1 MHKFLIACLVG
12 LGFLATAASADEL
25 KIGSWGGNVRSGPS
39 TDYPKIGNLRNGDPV
54 VLLKK
59 QIPAKDGF
67 NWFKIAY
74 GNGQVGYQWGGV
86 LCGFNNKVK
95 GTYGLCDYD
104 NRSTPRRYECFHLN
118 HFRSK
123 GSKRKTKITFFV
135 GQTDNLFKIYWI
147 DYNGNKK
154 AYNILSSGMS
164 WTAETYRSHPWAV
177 YKVSA
182 SGSEVCHSIVK
193 GKKKSS
199 QWLLR

>member
-1 MHKFLIACLVG
+1 MHRFLIAFLFG
-12 LGFLATAASADEL
+12 LGLLATATSSSEL
-25 KIGSWGGNVRSGPS
+25 MIGSWGGNVRSGPS
-39 TDYPKIGNLRNGDPV
+39 TEYPKIGSLTNGDPV

-59 QIPAKDGF
+59 QKPASDSF

-86 LCGFNNKVK
+86 LCGFNNKVN
-95 GTYGLCDYD
+95 GTYGLCEND
-104 NRSTPRRYECFHLN
+104 NRSTPRSYECFDLN
-118 HFRSK
+118 KFRSK
-123 GSKRKTKITFFV
+123 EPKQKTKITFFV
-135 GQTDNLFKIYWI
+135 GQTDNSFKIYWL

-154 AYNILSSGMS
+154 PYTSLSSGMN

-177 YKVSA
+177 YRVLA
-182 SGSEVCHSIVK
+182 NGSEACHSVVK